1 MSDNFYKELFK
12 TVISVSL
19 YPDFKR
25 KKKVVLTFFCN
36 FQSQLYPIHKDW
48 LVYNKHDKVHKKKK
62 IAFQVLFEMFM
73 QLLNLTLTKLKEKK
87 KIWII
92 KQCITVY

>member
-48 LVYNKHDKVHKKKK
+48 LVYNKHDKVHKKKNCFSGVIWNVYATAK
-62 IAFQVLFEMFM
+62 
-73 QLLNLTLTKLKEKK
+73 LNSNKAKGKK
-87 KIWII
+87 KNLD
-92 KQCITVY
+92 Y